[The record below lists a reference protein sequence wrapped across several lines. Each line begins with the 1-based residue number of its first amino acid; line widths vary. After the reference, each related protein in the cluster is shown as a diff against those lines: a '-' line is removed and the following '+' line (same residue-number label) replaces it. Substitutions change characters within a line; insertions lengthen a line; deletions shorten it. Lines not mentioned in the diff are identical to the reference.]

1 MNSIGK
7 RRLGLAAA
15 WVTLQ
20 VLFFVGWA
28 LREESKFGAGVGRS
42 ILVRTV
48 PVDPRDL
55 LRGQYM
61 RLAYEWSRMEVP
73 GLQDVAPESGE
84 VWVVLGPEGEFHV
97 PRRAAR
103 ERPVLASPEEVAMRG
118 VVSDGWRLEF
128 GVEKYFVPEG
138 TETPSAKEVTVR
150 LRVGS
155 DGVPRIETVYRN
167 GVPWP

>member
-1 MNSIGK
+1 MNSISK

-15 WVTLQ
+15 WVCLQ

-28 LREESKFGAGVGRS
+28 LREESKLGAGVGHS

-48 PVDPRDL
+48 PLDPRDF

-61 RLAYEWSRMEVP
+61 RLAYEWTSVELA
-73 GLQDVAPESGE
+73 GLPEPPPQGSE
-84 VWVVLGPEGEFHV
+84 VWVVLGPDGEFHV
-97 PRRAAR
+97 PLRAGR
-103 ERPVLASPEEVAMRG
+103 ERPVLASPAEVALRG
-118 VVSDGWRLEF
+118 LVGDGERLEF
-128 GVEKYFVPEG
+128 GIEKYFVPEG
-138 TETPSAKEVTVR
+138 TETPAAKEVTVR

-155 DGVPRIETVYRN
+155 DGTARIETVYRN

>member
-1 MNSIGK
+1 MNSISR

-15 WVTLQ
+15 WICLQ
-20 VLFFVGWA
+20 LLFLVGWA
-28 LREESKFGAGVGRS
+28 LREESKLGAGVGRS

-48 PVDPRDL
+48 PVDPRDF

-61 RLAYEWSRMEVP
+61 RLAYEWTRTEIAGMQEPPPQGS
-73 GLQDVAPESGE
+73 E
-84 VWVVLGPEGEFHV
+84 VWVVLGPEGEFYV
-97 PRRAAR
+97 PLRAER
-103 ERPVLASPEEVAMRG
+103 ERPVLASADEVTIRG
-118 VVSDGWRLEF
+118 RVGEWARLEF
-128 GVEKYFVPEG
+128 GIEKFFVPEG
-138 TETPSAKEVTVR
+138 TETPAAKELTVR